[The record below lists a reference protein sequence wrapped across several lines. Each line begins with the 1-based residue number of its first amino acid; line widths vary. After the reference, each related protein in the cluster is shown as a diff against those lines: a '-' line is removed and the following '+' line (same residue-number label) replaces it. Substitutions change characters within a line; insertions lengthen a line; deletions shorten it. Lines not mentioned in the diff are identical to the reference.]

1 MMKTLESFKTYIKT
15 LSDSDL
21 LEYGAEIEKKISRC
35 RDPQIK
41 LGYSMGLE
49 EIYMETCMRKYP
61 VSEETLEMSDEE
73 LLQHIFA

>member
-1 MMKTLESFKTYIKT
+1 MMKTLESFKSYIKN

-21 LEYGAEIEKKISRC
+21 LKYGAEIEKKISRC

-61 VSEETLEMSDEE
+61 VSEETLKMSDEE